1 MKLRD
6 YAKLNSVT
14 YRTAYNHWKAGL
26 IKGKQLETGTIV
38 VENSNTTNNNSEIKV
53 ATYARVSTSE
63 NKTNLETQSERLV
76 SFANAKGFI
85 VSKIVKE
92 IASGLNDERP
102 KLTALLNDKTID
114 FIIVEHNDR
123 FSRFGFNFIK
133 TLLNQQGRDII
144 VINPPQ
150 NDKDDLIED
159 FVSIITSFC
168 ARIYGQ
174 RRNKRNTEKLIK
186 ELSENN

>member
-14 YRTAYNHWKAGL
+14 YRTAYNHWKSGL

-38 VENSNTTNNNSEIKV
+38 VDDIKNDSKTEIKV

-63 NKTNLETQSERLV
+63 NKTQLETQSERLV
-76 SFANAKGFI
+76 SFANANSYI
-85 VSKIVKE
+85 VSKVVKE

-102 KLTALLNDKTID
+102 KLTSLLNDESID

-133 TLLNQQGRDII
+133 QLLQQQGRDII